1 MARTAIKPTH
11 SIEIKELLHFADR
24 RMKTSKGAY
33 IFQEGMDAAELYII
47 LSGKIQIS
55 KITADGRELT
65 FRLCGENEI
74 IGELTLFTSNP
85 KYLLNALVLEAGEV
99 AVIKKMSWKRRYLK
113 IAHWLMNL

>member
-55 KITADGRELT
+55 KITAVA
-65 FRLCGENEI
+65 ENLPSGYAEKMK
-74 IGELTLFTSNP
+74 LLASLPYLPVTLN
-85 KYLLNALVLEAGEV
+85 
-99 AVIKKMSWKRRYLK
+99 I
-113 IAHWLMNL
+113 